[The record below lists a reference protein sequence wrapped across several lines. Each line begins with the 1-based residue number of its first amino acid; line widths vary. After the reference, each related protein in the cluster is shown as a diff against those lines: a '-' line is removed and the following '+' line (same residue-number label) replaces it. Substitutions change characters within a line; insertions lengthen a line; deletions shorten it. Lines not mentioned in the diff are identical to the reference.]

1 MEQRLV
7 YEYAADGVRW
17 ARTTLRLGRD
27 QPRLDIE
34 NRLSKPLTMTKESA
48 FFAFP
53 FAADDPTVRYEI
65 TGALTGDGL
74 DHVPGA
80 PQHMRAVR
88 NWVSIADGDHAVA
101 WATDEAPLV
110 HPETIAL
117 PYAPFPDSTTPRE
130 PATVYSWVH
139 NNVWDTNFPSQQGF
153 TASVR
158 YAVGVR
164 RADERISPS
173 GLGIR
178 TAADLTQPVHG
189 VLAAGPA
196 TAEPAPERSLVELD
210 DDRVR
215 LVSVSGAEGG
225 VLLRLQSYAE
235 EPVAVR
241 VRVAVPVSA
250 AWTATYL
257 GDRRDEL
264 AVEGET
270 VAVDLPRL
278 GTAGLLLALG

>member
-1 MEQRLV
+1 V
-7 YEYAADGVRW
+7 SVADG
-17 ARTTLRLGRD
+17 
-27 QPRLDIE
+27 E
-34 NRLSKPLTMTKESA
+34 
-48 FFAFP
+48 
-53 FAADDPTVRYEI
+53 
-65 TGALTGDGL
+65 
-74 DHVPGA
+74 
-80 PQHMRAVR
+80 
-88 NWVSIADGDHAVA
+88 HAVA
-101 WATDEAPLV
+101 WVTDEAPLV

-130 PATVYSWVH
+130 PATIYSWVH

-153 TASVR
+153 TASVN

-164 RADERISPS
+164 RAGERLSAS

-178 TAADLTQPVHG
+178 TAADLTQPVQG

-196 TAEPAPERSLVELD
+196 TAGPAPQRSLLELD

-235 EPVAVR
+235 EPVVVR
-241 VRVAVPVSA
+241 VRAGTPVSA

-264 AVEGET
+264 EVRDGAVT
-270 VAVDLPRL
+270 VELPRL
-278 GTAGLLLALG
+278 GTAGVLLLTSAGTA

>member
-1 MEQRLV
+1 
-7 YEYAADGVRW
+7 
-17 ARTTLRLGRD
+17 
-27 QPRLDIE
+27 
-34 NRLSKPLTMTKESA
+34 
-48 FFAFP
+48 
-53 FAADDPTVRYEI
+53 VRYEI

-74 DHVPGA
+74 EHVPGA

-88 NWVSIADGDHAVA
+88 NWVSIADGERAVA

-117 PYAPFPDSTTPRE
+117 PYAPFPDSTSPRE
-130 PATVYSWVH
+130 PATIYSWVH

-153 TASVR
+153 VASVH

-164 RADERISPS
+164 REGESLSAS

-189 VLAAGPA
+189 VLATGPA
-196 TAEPAPERSLVELD
+196 APEPVPERSLLRLD

-215 LVSVSGAEGG
+215 LVSVSRPEPGPDGA

-241 VRVAVPVSA
+241 VRVPATA

-264 AVEGET
+264 AVEGDTIVVE
-270 VAVDLPRL
+270 LPRL
-278 GTAGLLLALG
+278 GTSGVLLIPASLQ